1 MTLKQ
6 AIKKIVK
13 NWEEIKKNQGKDYSW
28 GCPKSIAVWI
38 GKSDIADS
46 YEVDEEWIGISP
58 QGNIVWAY
66 ASGCSCW
73 DGDYDE
79 DTKPTVKEFTLEH
92 KNTPEEW
99 EQAIIRFADNFE
111 MQDLTKNKRDY

>member
-1 MTLKQ
+1 MENLQ
-6 AIKKIVK
+6 DSIKIIISE
-13 NWEEIKKNQGKDYSW
+13 WEKLRQEQKKDLSW
-28 GCPKSIAVWI
+28 GKPKSDAVWVA
-38 GKSDIADS
+38 KSDIAGS

-79 DTKPTVKEFTLEH
+79 DTKPTIKEFTLVH
-92 KNTPEEW
+92 SHLPEKW
-99 EQAIIRFADNFE
+99 EQAIIEFSE
-111 MQDLTKNKRDY
+111 TKKLKEL